1 MKEKKYYIALDDF
14 ERRVVVNC
22 MNEMRN
28 ELITDGKHT
37 DALDEVLLKVIHSK
51 QKERKCVVHL
61 RTVS

>member
-1 MKEKKYYIALDDF
+1 MKENKYYIALDDF

-28 ELITDGKHT
+28 KLIADGKYT

-51 QKERKCVVHL
+51 QKNIKVIYKEV
-61 RTVS
+61 

>member
-28 ELITDGKHT
+28 KLIADGKYNE
-37 DALDEVLLKVIHSK
+37 ALDEVLLKVIRSK
-51 QKERKCVVHL
+51 QKKLKVVY
-61 RTVS
+61 REV

>member
-28 ELITDGKHT
+28 KLIADGKYT
-37 DALDEVLLKVIHSK
+37 DALDEVLLKIIRSK
-51 QKERKCVVHL
+51 QKKLKVISLEV
-61 RTVS
+61 

>member
-14 ERRVVVNC
+14 ELRVAVNC

-28 ELITDGKHT
+28 KLIADGKYT

-51 QKERKCVVHL
+51 QKKLKVVYKEA
-61 RTVS
+61 